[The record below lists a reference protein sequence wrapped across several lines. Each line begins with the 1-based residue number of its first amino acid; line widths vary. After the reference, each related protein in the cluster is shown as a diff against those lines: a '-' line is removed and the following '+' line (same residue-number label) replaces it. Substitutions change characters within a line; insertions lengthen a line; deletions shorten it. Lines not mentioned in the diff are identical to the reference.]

1 MEPDGPVMINGR
13 PETLPDGCTVEKLL
27 LSKSIDPACVVVEVN
42 KNIVRREGY
51 GETVLKRGDAV
62 EILRFVGGG

>member
-1 MEPDGPVMINGR
+1 METHGPVMINGR
-13 PETLPDGCTVEKLL
+13 PEALPDACTVEKLL

-42 KNIVRREGY
+42 RNIVQREGY
-51 GETVLKRGDAV
+51 GEAVLKRGDMV

>member
-1 MEPDGPVMINGR
+1 METHGPVMINGR
-13 PETLPDGCTVEKLL
+13 PEALPDACTVEKLL

-42 KNIVRREGY
+42 KNIVQRERY
-51 GETVLKRGDAV
+51 SSSVVLPGDMV